1 LLTVSNVSVTAGQAK
16 ELKLPLTIE
25 VQQQQITVNDEN
37 QGVSIDPEKNAGAMV
52 LKDRDLDA
60 LSDDSR

>member
-1 LLTVSNVSVTAGQAK
+1 MTAGQAK